1 MLNLPSAF
9 TSIIVAFAP
18 LFFNGVW
25 RCALILLIGAI
36 LAPGKRTVTSAL
48 RVMGLS
54 DESQFQIYHRVLN
67 RAVWSCRQASR
78 ILLSMLVAAFA
89 PTGPLVLVLDD
100 TIERRWGPQISARG
114 IYRDAVRS
122 SDSHFVKTSGL
133 RWLSLMLL
141 APVPW
146 AGRVW
151 ALPFLTALS
160 PSSRYFEEREL
171 RPKVL
176 TDWARQLVLQAKRW
190 LPNRILVLVADGGF
204 AAIGLLHRLS
214 IRRIICV
221 TRMRLDARLFNPAPP
236 RKKGAKGR
244 PRLVGTR
251 LPSLQQILADPNTVW
266 QRMKFAHWYRE
277 TNRQVEIISGTA
289 VWYHGGLPVLP
300 IRWVLVRDPKN
311 KFETRAILC
320 TDLHQTPRQIVE
332 WFLMRWQVEVTFQ
345 QVRAHLGVETQRQWS
360 DLAIARTTPVLFG
373 LFSIVTLLANR
384 LARGGT
390 LPVRQAAW
398 YRKPRATFSD
408 AIALVRERLWIG
420 PSSSTSIAAGR
431 TKKVPRADRRM
442 KKIPRALLD
451 GLMQTACYAE

>member
-1 MLNLPSAF
+1 MLTLPSEF
-9 TSIIVAFAP
+9 TAIILAFAP

-25 RCALILLIGAI
+25 RRALILLIGAI

-48 RVMGLS
+48 RAMGLS
-54 DESQFQIYHRVLN
+54 DERHFQMYHRVLN
-67 RAVWSCRQASR
+67 RAVWSCRLASA
-78 ILLSMLVAAFA
+78 ILLRLLVATFA

-141 APVPW
+141 APVPF
-146 AGRVW
+146 AERIW
-151 ALPFLTALS
+151 ALPFLTALA
-160 PSSRYFEEREL
+160 PSARYFEEHKL

-176 TDWARQLVLQAKRW
+176 TDWARQLVLQVKRW
-190 LPNRILVLVADGGF
+190 MPKRLLVLVADGGF
-204 AAIGLLHRLS
+204 AALDLLNSLS
-214 IRRIICV
+214 KRSVICV
-221 TRMRLDARLFNPAPP
+221 TRLRLDARLFNPALPP
-236 RKKGAKGR
+236 KKGAKGR
-244 PRLVGTR
+244 PRLVGSR
-251 LPSLQQILADPNTVW
+251 LPSLQQVLTDPNTDW
-266 QRMKFAHWYRE
+266 QRLLFTHWYRGE
-277 TNRQVEIISGTA
+277 TNREVEVTSGTA
-289 VWYHGGLPVLP
+289 IWYHGGLPPLP
-300 IRWVLVRDPKN
+300 IRWVLVRDPKG

-320 TDLHQTPRQIVE
+320 TDLNQTPRQIVE

-384 LARGGT
+384 LARSEK

-398 YRKPRATFSD
+398 YRKSQATFSD
-408 AIALVRERLWIG
+408 AIAAVRQHLWLLSNLF
-420 PSSSTSIAAGR
+420 PSDSDS
-431 TKKVPRADRRM
+431 RM
-442 KKIPRALLD
+442 KQIPQALLA

>member
-1 MLNLPSAF
+1 MLNLPPAF

-25 RCALILLIGAI
+25 RCARILLIGAI

-48 RVMGLS
+48 RGMGLS
-54 DESQFQIYHRVLN
+54 GERRFQIYHRVLN
-67 RAVWSCRQASR
+67 RAVWSCRQASL
-78 ILLSMLVAAFA
+78 ILLRMLVAAFA
-89 PTGPLVLVLDD
+89 PTGPLVLGLDD

-122 SDSHFVKTSGL
+122 SESHFVKTSGL

-141 APVPW
+141 APIPW

-151 ALPFLTALS
+151 ALPFLTALA
-160 PSSRYFEEREL
+160 PSARYFQERKL
-171 RPKVL
+171 RPKLL
-176 TDWARQLVLQAKRW
+176 TDWARQLVLQVKRRM
-190 LPNRILVLVADGGF
+190 PRRRLVLVADGGF
-204 AAIGLLHRLS
+204 AAIELLNCLT
-214 IRRIICV
+214 RRSVICV
-221 TRMRLDARLFNPAPP
+221 TRMRLDARLYNAAPP
-236 RKKGAKGR
+236 RKKGARGR
-244 PRLVGTR
+244 PRRVGTR
-251 LPSLQQILADPNTVW
+251 LPSLQQVLADPHTVW
-266 QRMKFAHWYRE
+266 QRLPFLHWYCE
-277 TNRQVEIISGTA
+277 TNRQVEVTSGQA
-289 VWYHGGLPVLP
+289 VWYHGGLPPLP
-300 IRWVLVRDPKN
+300 IRWVLVRDPKG

-320 TDLHQTPRQIVE
+320 TDPSQSLRQIVD

-408 AIALVRERLWIG
+408 TIALVREHIWLRSSLFT
-420 PSSSTSIAAGR
+420 SSSGR
-431 TKKVPRADRRM
+431 RT
-442 KKIPRALLD
+442 KKIPRALFD

>member
-1 MLNLPSAF
+1 MLTLPSAF
-9 TSIIVAFAP
+9 TPIILAFAP

-25 RCALILLIGAI
+25 RCAHILLIGAI

-54 DESQFQIYHRVLN
+54 DERRFQIYHRVLN
-67 RAVWSCRQASR
+67 RAVWSCRQASL
-78 ILLSMLVAAFA
+78 ILLRMLVAAFA

-141 APVPW
+141 APIPW
-146 AGRVW
+146 AGGRIW
-151 ALPFLTALS
+151 ALPFLTALA
-160 PSSRYFEEREL
+160 PSARYFEERKL

-176 TDWARQLVLQAKRW
+176 TDWARQLVLQVKRW
-190 LPNRILVLVADGGF
+190 MPQRKLVLVADGGF
-204 AAIGLLHRLS
+204 SALALLDSLS
-214 IRRIICV
+214 RRSVTCV

-251 LPSLQQILADPNTVW
+251 LPSLQQVLTNPKTVW
-266 QRMKFAHWYRE
+266 QRLKFARWYRE
-277 TNRQVEIISGTA
+277 TNRKIEIISGTA
-289 VWYHGGLPVLP
+289 VWYHGGLPPLP
-300 IRWVLVRDPKN
+300 IRWVLVRDPKG

-320 TDLHQTPRQIVE
+320 TDLNQTPRQIVE

-373 LFSIVTLLANR
+373 LFSIVTLLAHR
-384 LARGGT
+384 LARRGT

-408 AIALVRERLWIG
+408 AIALVREHILLG
-420 PSSSTSIAAGR
+420 SSFFTSRSG
-431 TKKVPRADRRM
+431 RRM
-442 KKIPRALLD
+442 KKIPPALLD